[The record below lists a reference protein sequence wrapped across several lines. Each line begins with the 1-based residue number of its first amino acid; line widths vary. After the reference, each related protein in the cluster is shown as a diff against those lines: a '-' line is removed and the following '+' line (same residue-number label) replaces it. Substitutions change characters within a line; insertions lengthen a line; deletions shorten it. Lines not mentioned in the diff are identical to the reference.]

1 MSVLPTRPDPRSR
14 PRRSAWWRRHL
25 GTVVVLAAVA
35 LLALACGD
43 DSQPDAV
50 SWRNVEL
57 DVPDGWYVFEEEA
70 DRLSLSNQ
78 DIGIGEVVGTPA
90 DWPDGDVVA
99 MFFTYEP
106 GTLPGDWR
114 DLLERLDAEV
124 ETDDAIVLPGDV
136 PATRLIYRYET
147 EGVITREMV
156 VVIPSRAIVLLAQP
170 VPGPGDTDVS
180 DIFLEYLE
188 TMMGVLESATFGAPL
203 LD

>member
-1 MSVLPTRPDPRSR
+1 MSLLPPRPRSR
-14 PRRSAWWRRHL
+14 PRRRTRSRHHL
-25 GTVVVLAAVA
+25 GVAVVLAAIA
-35 LLALACGD
+35 LVVLGCGD

-50 SWRNVEL
+50 SWRNVEF
-57 DVPDGWYVFEEEA
+57 DVPDGWYVFEEEE

-99 MFFTYEP
+99 MFLTYEP

-114 DLLERLDAEV
+114 DLLDRLDAEV
-124 ETDDAIVLPGDV
+124 ETDDSLVLPGDV

-147 EGVITREMV
+147 EGVVTREMV

-170 VPGPGDTDVS
+170 VPAPGDTDVS
-180 DIFLEYLE
+180 DVFLDYLD
-188 TMMGVLESATFGAPL
+188 TMMGVLESASFGAPL